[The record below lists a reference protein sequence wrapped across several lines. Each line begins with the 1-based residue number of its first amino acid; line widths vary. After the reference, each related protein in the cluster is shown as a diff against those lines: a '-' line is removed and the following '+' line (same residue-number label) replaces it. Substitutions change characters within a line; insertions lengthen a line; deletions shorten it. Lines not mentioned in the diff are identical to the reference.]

1 MKTPTEKRLN
11 RAKRKVLKDE
21 YFVPGHRF
29 FVEKLQGMTKP
40 SIGFCSHYNEFE
52 VFVVDVIN
60 SNSQDEKILVEIIGK
75 ITDKLN

>member
-1 MKTPTEKRLN
+1 MKTPTEKRIN
-11 RAKRKVLKDE
+11 RSKRKVLKDE

-29 FVEKLQGMTKP
+29 FIEKLQGMSNP

-75 ITDKLN
+75 TTDKLN

>member
-1 MKTPTEKRLN
+1 MKTLTEKRIN
-11 RAKRKVLKDE
+11 RSKRKVLKDE

-29 FVEKLQGMTKP
+29 FIEKLQGMSKP

-75 ITDKLN
+75 TTDKLN